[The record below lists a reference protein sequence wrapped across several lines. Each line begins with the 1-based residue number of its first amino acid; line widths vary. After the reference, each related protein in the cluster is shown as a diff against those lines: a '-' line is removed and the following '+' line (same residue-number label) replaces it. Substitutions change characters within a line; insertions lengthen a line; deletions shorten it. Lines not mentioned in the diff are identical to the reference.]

1 MKKYIMIFVFGA
13 GLAFNSNAEIVTGEK
28 CGDNCTWTFN
38 TDTKELIISGTG
50 EMSSFGAIDPENNGG
65 WRTNAPWGTYADQIS
80 KIRVQEGITSLGSYA
95 FYNATAQSVEL
106 PSTLTSLGVTCT
118 FQGARQLKDIN
129 IPQGVTIIP
138 NSIFSATNN
147 LTSIILPDSVTTLAS
162 SAFSKDS
169 LCTNPIEIVISD
181 HLTSV
186 DEQAFRNIQNLTIY
200 CTGDIDVCKT
210 NVGENFADKVK
221 QASKK
226 EINGV
231 TYVYDSKGKLV
242 TTSGSRTE
250 KRIYTIDE
258 ANQVAGKVNRFRI
271 KYR

>member
-1 MKKYIMIFVFGA
+1 MKKWVLILGLS
-13 GLAFNSNAEIVTGEK
+13 LAFNSNAEIVTGEK

-50 EMSSFGAIDPENNGG
+50 EMSNFVAIDPENNGG

-80 KIRVQEGITSLGSYA
+80 KIRVQEGITSLGSHA

-106 PSTLTSLGVTCT
+106 PSTLTSLGVCCT

-138 NSIFSATNN
+138 NTVFNSTNN
-147 LTSIILPDSVTTLAS
+147 LTSIVLPDSVTTLKYG
-162 SAFSKDS
+162 AFNKDS
-169 LCTNPIEIVISD
+169 ECTNPLEIIISD
-181 HLTSV
+181 HVTSV
-186 DEQAFRNIQNLTIY
+186 DEQAFRKIQNLTIY
-200 CTGDIDVCKT
+200 CTGDINVCKA

-226 EINGV
+226 QINGV

-242 TTSGSRTE
+242 TTSGHRME

-258 ANQVAGKVNRFRI
+258 ANQVAGKTNTFSIR
-271 KYR
+271 YR